1 MKCDAASRDGS
12 GTQLLGLLPLMALG
26 GLLGYLLAG
35 DVFAASARKLAASFS
50 LGLVWAYL
58 FLQWIDLVAE
68 YWALKRDPVPAS
80 LDVADRSAVAARLE
94 ALCGCSA
101 VNTRVRHLFKSWSL
115 GWHPRQVM
123 GLAGFQSAQS
133 RGQMYA
139 GVVFALILLVVA
151 VWLQG
156 NSLWFWGGMLLLG
169 LTVLA
174 RQTLLLRVDRYI
186 ECRLLAN
193 LPGNIPQTAMTAADL
208 AGALGGA
215 IQSAFKNHVPQPDAT
230 AAAMRAAMDG
240 AMQQVAGAIEKLQ
253 KSLGEGQGAVVEKWT
268 QAVHGAAGDLK
279 GLQEALKATTGDLKS
294 GLASAAGDLKSS
306 LAAGAEQWK
315 SVLQGHAQGLAA
327 GTEQWKGILQNH
339 SQNLDKSL
347 AAIPAQLAKTYGE
360 GAGQVVTAFKE
371 HAEKVAA
378 ASQALQAQLDRVA
391 QLGKEIEKVLHVQQ
405 AVDGT
410 LKSVAATE
418 EFRRTLDTLNK
429 HVEAS
434 DKLLREAAK
443 PKTIRLVESDSDA
456 KG

>member
-1 MKCDAASRDGS
+1 M
-12 GTQLLGLLPLMALG
+12 QLLGLLPLIALG

-35 DVFAASARKLAASFS
+35 DVFSASVRKLAASLS

-68 YWALKRDPVPAS
+68 YWALKRDPVPAD
-80 LDVADRSAVAARLE
+80 LDVADRSAVASRLE
-94 ALCGCSA
+94 SLCGGSA
-101 VNTRVRHLFKSWSL
+101 VTTRVRHLVKSWSL

-123 GLAGFQSAQS
+123 GLAGFQSAQAK
-133 RGQMYA
+133 GQLYG
-139 GVVFALILLVVA
+139 GVVFALILLGVA

-156 NSLWFWGGMLLLG
+156 NSLWFWAAMLLLG

-174 RQTLLLRVDRYI
+174 RQTLQLRVDRYI
-186 ECRLLAN
+186 ECRLLAC

-215 IQSAFKNHVPQPDAT
+215 IQSAFKNHVPQPDAM
-230 AAAMRAAMDG
+230 AAAMRTAMDG

-268 QAVHGAAGDLK
+268 QAVHGAASDLK
-279 GLQEALKATTGDLKS
+279 GLQEALKAATGDLKS
-294 GLASAAGDLKSS
+294 GLASASGDLKGS
-306 LAAGAEQWK
+306 LATGAEQWK
-315 SVLQGHAQGLAA
+315 SVLQGHAQSLAA
-327 GTEQWKGILQNH
+327 GTEQWKGVLQNH
-339 SQNLDKSL
+339 AQSLDKSL
-347 AAIPAQLAKTYGE
+347 AAVPGQLAKTYGE
-360 GAGQVVTAFKE
+360 GAGQVVAAFKD
-371 HAEKVAA
+371 HAEKMAA
-378 ASQALQAQLDRVA
+378 ASQGIQTQLDRIA

-410 LKSVAATE
+410 LKAVAATE
-418 EFRRTLDTLNK
+418 EFRKTLDTLNK

-434 DKLLREAAK
+434 DKLLREAAR
-443 PKTIRLVESDSDA
+443 PKTIRLVESDDDA